1 MWISKTKYEQRLKD
15 EVDKKVESLLPELEA
30 KIYAGIESSR
40 KVLWKDKCDFLFNH
54 EGHDYFKY
62 KTAENVHIQRFERS
76 SANLL
81 LLGARLNHDELKKLA
96 EIGRAS
102 LEKAMNSVKQSN
114 RIEGVSTA
122 LWVFE
127 ELELRRNTLMF
138 HPDIM
143 VELLALN
150 IIRDDEDPKTIDEQI
165 HKEKLL
171 LFKTKGPEIPF
182 FVEASLTEYLP
193 NWKELVLSIANSWEM
208 HKTQVKVAKEAY
220 NELHTELKSETT

>member
-15 EVDKKVESLLPELEA
+15 EVDNQVLSLIPELEA

-40 KVLWKDKCDFLFNH
+40 KIEWKDKCDFLFHH
-54 EGHDYFKY
+54 EGHDYYKY
-62 KTAENVHIQRFERS
+62 KTAENVHIRRFEQS

-81 LLGARLNHDELKKLA
+81 LLSARLNHDELKKLA
-96 EIGRAS
+96 EIGKAS
-102 LEKAMNSVKQSN
+102 LEKAMNSVQQSN

-150 IIRDDEDPKTIDEQI
+150 IIRDDEDPKEIDETI
-165 HKEKLL
+165 HNEKLL
-171 LFKTKGPEIPF
+171 MFKTKGPEIPF
-182 FVEASLTEYLP
+182 FVEASLKEYLP
-193 NWKELVLSIANSWEM
+193 NWKEILLSISKSWEM
-208 HKTQVKVAKEAY
+208 HKTQVSKAKEAY
-220 NELHTELKSETT
+220 AGILTELK

>member
-15 EVDKKVESLLPELEA
+15 EVDKQVLSLIPELEA

-40 KVLWKDKCDFLFNH
+40 KIEWKDKCDFLFHH
-54 EGHDYFKY
+54 EGHDYYKY
-62 KTAENVHIQRFERS
+62 KTAENVHIRRFEQS

-81 LLGARLNHDELKKLA
+81 LLSARLNHDELKKLA
-96 EIGRAS
+96 EIGKAS
-102 LEKAMNSVKQSN
+102 LEKAMNSVQQSN

-150 IIRDDEDPKTIDEQI
+150 IIRDDEDPKEIDETI
-165 HKEKLL
+165 HNEKLL
-171 LFKTKGPEIPF
+171 MFKTKGPEIPF
-182 FVEASLTEYLP
+182 FVEASLKEYLP
-193 NWKELVLSIANSWEM
+193 NWKEILLSISKSWEM
-208 HKTQVKVAKEAY
+208 HKTQVSKAKEAY
-220 NELHTELKSETT
+220 GEILTELK

>member
-1 MWISKTKYEQRLKD
+1 MWISKTKYEQRIKD
-15 EVDKKVESLLPELEA
+15 EVDKQVLSLIPELEA

-40 KVLWKDKCDFLFNH
+40 KIEWKDKCDFLFHH
-54 EGHDYFKY
+54 EGHDYYKY
-62 KTAENVHIQRFERS
+62 KTAENVHIRRFEQS

-81 LLGARLNHDELKKLA
+81 LLSARLNHDELKKLA
-96 EIGRAS
+96 EIGKAS
-102 LEKAMNSVKQSN
+102 LEKAMNSVQQSN

-150 IIRDDEDPKTIDEQI
+150 IIRDDEDPKEIDETI
-165 HKEKLL
+165 HNEKLL
-171 LFKTKGPEIPF
+171 MFKTKGPEIPF
-182 FVEASLTEYLP
+182 FVEASLKEYLP
-193 NWKELVLSIANSWEM
+193 NWKEILQSISKSWEM
-208 HKTQVKVAKEAY
+208 HKTQVSKAKEAY
-220 NELHTELKSETT
+220 GAILTELK

>member
-15 EVDKKVESLLPELEA
+15 EVDKQVLSLIPELEA

-40 KVLWKDKCDFLFNH
+40 KIEWKDKCDFLFHH
-54 EGHDYFKY
+54 EGHDYYKY
-62 KTAENVHIQRFERS
+62 KTAENVHIRRFEQS

-81 LLGARLNHDELKKLA
+81 LLSARLNHDELKKLA
-96 EIGRAS
+96 EIGKAS
-102 LEKAMNSVKQSN
+102 LEKAMNSVQQSN

-150 IIRDDEDPKTIDEQI
+150 IIRDDEDPKEIDETI
-165 HKEKLL
+165 HNEKLL
-171 LFKTKGPEIPF
+171 MFKTKGPEIPF
-182 FVEASLTEYLP
+182 FVEASLKEYLP
-193 NWKELVLSIANSWEM
+193 NWKEILLSISKSWEM
-208 HKTQVKVAKEAY
+208 HKTQVSKAKEAY
-220 NELHTELKSETT
+220 AGILTELK

>member
-1 MWISKTKYEQRLKD
+1 MWISKTKYEQRIKD
-15 EVDKKVESLLPELEA
+15 EVDKQVLSLIPELEA

-40 KVLWKDKCDFLFNH
+40 KIEWKDKCDFLFHH
-54 EGHDYFKY
+54 EGHDYYKY
-62 KTAENVHIQRFERS
+62 KTAENVHIRRFEQS

-81 LLGARLNHDELKKLA
+81 LLSARLNHDELKKLA
-96 EIGRAS
+96 EIGKAS
-102 LEKAMNSVKQSN
+102 LEKAMNSVQQSN

-150 IIRDDEDPKTIDEQI
+150 IIRDDEDPKEIDETI
-165 HKEKLL
+165 HNEKLL
-171 LFKTKGPEIPF
+171 MFKTKGPEIPF
-182 FVEASLTEYLP
+182 FVEASLKEYLP
-193 NWKELVLSIANSWEM
+193 NWKEILLSISKSWEM
-208 HKTQVKVAKEAY
+208 HKTQVSKAKEAY
-220 NELHTELKSETT
+220 GAILTELK

>member
-1 MWISKTKYEQRLKD
+1 MKLISNSKLQQLIKD
-15 EVDKKVESLLPELEA
+15 ETDKRVEAMIPELEK

-40 KVLWKDKCDFLFNH
+40 KVGWKDKCEFLFHH
-54 EGHDYFKY
+54 EGHDYYKY
-62 KTAENVHIQRFERS
+62 KSAENVHIKRFEQS

-81 LLGARLNHDELKKLA
+81 LLSARLDHDELKKLA
-96 EIGRAS
+96 SIGKKAM
-102 LEKAMNSVKQSN
+102 EKAMNSVQQSN

-150 IIRDDEDPKTIDEQI
+150 IIRDDEDPKEIDEAI
-165 HKEKLL
+165 HESKKL
-171 LFKTKGPEIPF
+171 LFKTKGPEMPF
-182 FVEASLTEYLP
+182 FVEASLREYLP
-193 NWKELVLSIANSWEM
+193 NWKELVQSIASSWEL
-208 HKTQVKVAKEAY
+208 HKKQVVVAKEAY
-220 NELHTELKSETT
+220 ENIYTELK

>member
-15 EVDKKVESLLPELEA
+15 EVDKQVLSLIPELEA

-40 KVLWKDKCDFLFNH
+40 KIEWKDKCDFLFHH
-54 EGHDYFKY
+54 EGHDYYKY
-62 KTAENVHIQRFERS
+62 KTAENVHIRRFEQS

-81 LLGARLNHDELKKLA
+81 LLSARLNHDELKKLA
-96 EIGRAS
+96 EIGKAS
-102 LEKAMNSVKQSN
+102 LEKAMNSVQQSN

-150 IIRDDEDPKTIDEQI
+150 IIRDDEDPKEIDETI
-165 HKEKLL
+165 HNEKLL
-171 LFKTKGPEIPF
+171 MFKTKGPEIPF
-182 FVEASLTEYLP
+182 FVEASLKEYLP
-193 NWKELVLSIANSWEM
+193 NWKEILLSISKSWEM
-208 HKTQVKVAKEAY
+208 HKTQVSKAKEAY
-220 NELHTELKSETT
+220 GAILTELK